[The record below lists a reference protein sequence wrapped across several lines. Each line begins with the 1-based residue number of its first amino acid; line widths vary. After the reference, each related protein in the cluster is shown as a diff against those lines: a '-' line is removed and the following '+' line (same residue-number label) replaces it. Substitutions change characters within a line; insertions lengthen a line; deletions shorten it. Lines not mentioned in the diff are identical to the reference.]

1 MKGHLKFKE
10 LLLQESCLSRM
21 IFEEILSRGHEQISY
36 FNDPTLGLKG
46 IVAIHN
52 TVLGPALGGCRMWNY
67 KTEKDALIDVLRLS
81 KGMTYKAAI
90 AGLNL
95 GGGKAV
101 IIGDPKSD
109 KSESLFRSFGRFIEG
124 LGGRYITAEDVG
136 TSIKD
141 MDNVRMETK
150 YVTGISKSLGGSGD
164 PSLLTAFGTYLGIKA
179 SVKHK
184 LKKDSLDGLT
194 ISIQGL
200 GSVGMELVKYLSN
213 DGMKIIGCDI
223 DNNLVDEALN
233 KYSITPVDTERIYD
247 ENVDIYAP
255 CALGATV
262 YDETIPRLK
271 CSIIAGAANNVLK
284 NPEKHSKLLMK
295 KGILYAPDYAINA
308 GGLINVYNELEGYNR
323 DRAFSQAESIYD
335 ILMDIFYR
343 SEKESIPT
351 TIASDIKAEERI
363 HKIASLKSFYLP
375 NRRQTILKGR

>member
-1 MKGHLKFKE
+1 MIFKE
-10 LLLQESCLSRM
+10 
-21 IFEEILSRGHEQISY
+21 IINRGHEQVSY
-36 FNDPTLGLKG
+36 FHDPTLGKRV

-67 KTEKDALIDVLRLS
+67 KSEQDALIDVLRLS

-101 IIGDPKSD
+101 IIGDPKVD
-109 KSESLFRSFGRFIEG
+109 KSEELFRSFGRFIDG

-141 MDNVRMETK
+141 MDYVRMETK

-179 SVKHK
+179 SVKFK
-184 LKKDSLDGLT
+184 LNKNSLDGL
-194 ISIQGL
+194 SIVVQGL
-200 GSVGMELVKYLSN
+200 GSVGMELVKYLAN
-213 DGMKIIGCDI
+213 DGMKIFAYDI
-223 DNNLVDEALN
+223 DDELIKIA
-233 KYSITPVDTERIYD
+233 KKQYGIISISDDMVYD
-247 ENVDIYAP
+247 KDVDIYAP
-255 CALGATV
+255 CALGATIN
-262 YDETIPRLK
+262 DDTIPRLK

-284 NPEKHSKLLMK
+284 DPNKHSKELLS

-308 GGLINVYNELEGYNR
+308 GGLINVYNELEGYNK
-323 DRAFSQAESIYD
+323 DRAFSQAEAIYD

-343 SEKESIPT
+343 SEKENIPT
-351 TIASDIKAEERI
+351 TIASDRKAEERI
-363 HKIASLKSFYLP
+363 NKIASLKSFYLP
-375 NRRQTILKGR
+375 NRRKTFLKER